1 MVLLR
6 NARKLKVRQSR
17 ANPWLPTSPPKAPG
31 TQNRAMTQTSRCRP
45 CMQCL
50 PGPRR
55 FCLEAPAAESTAS
68 DSCFSPAEPQQ
79 QQQHTLPRAPLP
91 AARRVFSQESWKV
104 WDFFSPPSHC
114 WDLREGRHYFC
125 IMQELFIPTELEV
138 WPEVRCKMSYFKLEA
153 FPSENHPLWKEKNH
167 VLIKKNPKTS
177 TRRNPLIPRYK
188 RPTGEERHLK
198 Q

>member
-1 MVLLR
+1 MATDQSTKSTRHTKQGHDTDLKVPPLHAVSARTSQVLLGSSCR
-6 NARKLKVRQSR
+6 RVYSI
-17 ANPWLPTSPPKAPG
+17 WLLLLPSWATAAAATHPP
-31 TQNRAMTQTSRCRP
+31 C
-45 CMQCL
+45 
-50 PGPRR
+50 
-55 FCLEAPAAESTAS
+55 
-68 DSCFSPAEPQQ
+68 
-79 QQQHTLPRAPLP
+79 APLP